1 MYRSDAFRADLV
13 LVLGLVSS
21 LAESCTLSFQNPLPF
36 PPLSSNRFHFHFGRG
51 RTIAKHSVRRFEE
64 EEEEPTK

>member
-21 LAESCTLSFQNPLPF
+21 LAEFYTLSFQNLLPF
-36 PPLSSNRFHFHFGRG
+36 PPLQ
-51 RTIAKHSVRRFEE
+51 IAFIFTPVVEE
-64 EEEEPTK
+64 QSHAAREALR